1 MTKIVEVRYCVRD
14 HEDGDGEPM
23 VATHGA
29 YCARCWGR
37 LDMPLKLMPDMIQH
51 LIGNAIPSTSAQE
64 ERVSS
69 SGEAP
74 LPFNQTAF
82 DDASELYSL
91 AVYWSAVWA
100 VTLVTQPPSYD
111 PPTDRNGYP
120 YRLGYGAR
128 RTVWKNDRGTI
139 VGLPASTS
147 PEEAHRAIATHTRW
161 IRDRLDTILASGAE
175 DDIDAMTDAMRT
187 VWKINARWPRV
198 ERPTFSV
205 MPCPR
210 QECNAKIAIYPPA
223 YRGDA
228 KRIVCTAGHWYP
240 EEEYDHLTEVFLQVK
255 REELKT
261 QRIAE
266 RLARKHGIPRRSQA

>member
-1 MTKIVEVRYCVRD
+1 MTKVEEIRYCVRD

-29 YCARCWGR
+29 YCVRCWAR

-51 LIGNAIPSTSAQE
+51 LIGNAVTSTSAQE

-82 DDASELYSL
+82 DDASEIYSL

-100 VTLVTQPPSYD
+100 VTLVTPAPSYD
-111 PPTDRNGYP
+111 PPTDQNGYP
-120 YRLGYGAR
+120 YRLGYGR
-128 RTVWKNDRGTI
+128 RRAVWKSERGTI
-139 VGLPASTS
+139 IGLPLGTTPA
-147 PEEAHRAIATHTRW
+147 EAHAAISAHTRW
-161 IRDRLDTILASGAE
+161 IRARLDTILASGAE
-175 DDIDAMTDAMRT
+175 DDIDAMTQAMGAI
-187 VWKINARWPRV
+187 WKINARWPRV

-210 QECNAKIAIYPPA
+210 QDCGAKIAIYPPA
-223 YRGDA
+223 FAGDA
-228 KRIVCTAGHWYP
+228 RRVVCTAGHWYP
-240 EEEYDHLTEVFLQVK
+240 EEEYDHLTHVFLQV
-255 REELKT
+255 
-261 QRIAE
+261 QRE
-266 RLARKHGIPRRSQA
+266 RLQAGQVAKRLAKKHGIGRKTS